1 MPLATEAPLDKKR
14 TRAIFSPA
22 GQTLIAKDNATT
34 VKETMMIEENFAR
47 LHAHRNNIY
56 RYRRLLATKLTELE
70 RSYIEKRLQ
79 DEEAASTA
87 LLQATLPLRL
97 PSAGLPAQTAA

>member
-1 MPLATEAPLDKKR
+1 
-14 TRAIFSPA
+14 
-22 GQTLIAKDNATT
+22 
-34 VKETMMIEENFAR
+34 MIEENFAR
-47 LHAHRNNIY
+47 LRAHRNNIY

-79 DEEAASTA
+79 EEEAASTG
-87 LLQATLPLRL
+87 LLQATFPLRL